1 MAESEKLT
9 LLSVEKRAV
18 VGLAS
23 VYGVRMLG
31 LFLILPVFSLYA
43 RDIPGSTP
51 MLIGLAIGVYGL
63 TQACL
68 QIPMGL
74 VSDRVGRK
82 PVILFGL
89 LMMLVGSLVAALA
102 NTIEVIIIGRA
113 LQGCG
118 AIAAATLA
126 LVGDLTR
133 ESVRSRAMAVV
144 GMSIGLSFML
154 AMSLAPWL
162 DSIIGVKGIFFLTAA
177 LSAIGMMLV
186 IFLVPAS
193 ATMQSTTTI
202 GSAFSKVLRN
212 GQLLRLNF
220 GIFSLHFLLTADFVV
235 LPLLL
240 VDRLGLPIEQHA
252 WVYAGCLLGSVILM
266 VPFLI
271 AAERKQR
278 NKTLFIGAL
287 IVIIATHIVLAGN
300 FSSVPLIVT
309 TLLIFLAAFNLLEA
323 NLPAFVTRVAGSE
336 NRGAAT
342 GVYSSCQ
349 FFGIFC
355 GGTAGGW
362 LYGEYGVSAVFI
374 ACAILTGLWLLVA
387 FGMQLPAKLDTKV
400 IPVPSEKLNNINQFT
415 GKLAKLPGVKE
426 VTMVENNAHLRVDRQ
441 VFDEDSLRL
450 LV

>member
-162 DSIIGVKGIFFLTAA
+162 DSIIGVKGIF
-177 LSAIGMMLV
+177 S
-186 IFLVPAS
+186 
-193 ATMQSTTTI
+193 
-202 GSAFSKVLRN
+202 
-212 GQLLRLNF
+212 
-220 GIFSLHFLLTADFVV
+220 
-235 LPLLL
+235 
-240 VDRLGLPIEQHA
+240 
-252 WVYAGCLLGSVILM
+252 
-266 VPFLI
+266 
-271 AAERKQR
+271 
-278 NKTLFIGAL
+278 
-287 IVIIATHIVLAGN
+287 
-300 FSSVPLIVT
+300 
-309 TLLIFLAAFNLLEA
+309 
-323 NLPAFVTRVAGSE
+323 
-336 NRGAAT
+336 
-342 GVYSSCQ
+342 
-349 FFGIFC
+349 
-355 GGTAGGW
+355 
-362 LYGEYGVSAVFI
+362 
-374 ACAILTGLWLLVA
+374 
-387 FGMQLPAKLDTKV
+387 
-400 IPVPSEKLNNINQFT
+400 
-415 GKLAKLPGVKE
+415 
-426 VTMVENNAHLRVDRQ
+426 
-441 VFDEDSLRL
+441 
-450 LV
+450 